1 MPSNMAQTKP
11 EAVLDSEVV
20 DADPPVNPGRL
31 REWGRNASQRQEDN
45 GSVASSEFG
54 PFAAAVP
61 GYLEL
66 LNLDPNS
73 NGAQIVIDQIRD
85 ALAVSD
91 AQRWVSALLTDP
103 GWRLHLV
110 AAVAFL
116 LDQPKA
122 LDCAP
127 LWSAI
132 DAGSWVTPQ
141 LVVTAL
147 FSDPAFPTRARDRV
161 EGLCPVTSPSTL
173 TPIVRHVLTG
183 PGEAHDRSA
192 KMLASILSV
201 CSVVPSLAARE
212 ASWRA
217 KTEIQALLDADAFRD
232 RSQLITSHWMS
243 ATSAAFLKRGIVLT
257 PASV

>member
-1 MPSNMAQTKP
+1 MA
-11 EAVLDSEVV
+11 L
-20 DADPPVNPGRL
+20 
-31 REWGRNASQRQEDN
+31 
-45 GSVASSEFG
+45 SEFG

-61 GYLEL
+61 GCLEL
-66 LNLDPNS
+66 LNLNPNS
-73 NGAQIVIDQIRD
+73 NGVQTVIDQIRD

-110 AAVAFL
+110 AAIAFL

-122 LDCAP
+122 LVCAP

-147 FSDPAFPTRARDRV
+147 FSDPAFPTRARERV
-161 EGLCPVTSPSTL
+161 EGLCPVNSPFTL
-173 TPIVRHVLTG
+173 TPLVRHVVTG
-183 PGEAHDRSA
+183 PGDAHDRSA
-192 KMLASILSV
+192 KMLASLLGV

-217 KTEIQALLDADAFRD
+217 KTEIQALLDADALRD
-232 RSQLITSHWMS
+232 RSHLIASHWMS
-243 ATSAAFLKRGIVLT
+243 AASAIFLKRGIVLA
-257 PASV
+257 PAGA